1 MTNLRFFKH
10 MDQEFLDD
18 RPPYHLFGSAFS
30 YHESIH
36 EFNQI
41 QYGGASYSMYQ
52 LGRHLLNLIFRCPV
66 FGRQKHD
73 IESRERKETLQ
84 AMHTL

>member
-10 MDQEFLDD
+10 MDQEDVEEEYLDD
-18 RPPYHLFGSAFS
+18 RPPYHLLGSSFS

-36 EFNQI
+36 EFNQV

-52 LGRHLLNLIFRCPV
+52 LGKHLLNLIFRCPL
-66 FGRQKHD
+66 F
-73 IESRERKETLQ
+73 RKAT
-84 AMHTL
+84 